1 MISEVRLIGFLF
13 NGCLVTNQPQSVL
26 KMFLNFYI
34 CNTGT
39 TQKCPYVFTVEKSIT
54 VETSVQ
60 YSIQKYDHLT
70 ADRVMNANIKSLA
83 FYVIMTPFP
92 FYKNMLNFSG

>member
-34 CNTGT
+34 SNTGT

-54 VETSVQ
+54 VKHQ
-60 YSIQKYDHLT
+60 YSTQ
-70 ADRVMNANIKSLA
+70 
-83 FYVIMTPFP
+83 
-92 FYKNMLNFSG
+92 YKNTTT

>member
-1 MISEVRLIGFLF
+1 M
-13 NGCLVTNQPQSVL
+13 TNQPQSVL
-26 KMFLNFYI
+26 KMFLNVYI
-34 CNTGT
+34 SNTGT

-54 VETSVQ
+54 VEASVQ
-60 YSIQKYDHLT
+60 YLIQKYDHLA
-70 ADRVMNANIKSLA
+70 ADRGMTAKIKSLG